1 MKTILAISFGLAL
14 GVVGLAAAQ
23 QPAAAPAAAAPACPA
38 GMKCEATPMP
48 SSTLGLFPFPAKGQ
62 DKAQQRTDEDA
73 CYAWAKDQTGID
85 PALVKANPDS
95 AAKAAAA
102 KMDSAATGAA
112 VAGAAKGAA
121 AGALIS
127 AAGGGDAGHGA
138 GAGAAA
144 GAIAGRRAKKQ
155 AVAQASAQ
163 GAAANQAKVDEL
175 MGTFKKAFTAC
186 ITGKGYTVS

>member
-1 MKTILAISFGLAL
+1 MKIALLTSIGLAL
-14 GVVGLAAAQ
+14 GAVIPAVAQ
-23 QPAAAPAAAAPACPA
+23 QPAAAPACPP
-38 GMKCEATPMP
+38 GNTCTPQPLP

-62 DKAQQRTDEDA
+62 SKEQQRTDEDA
-73 CYAWAKDQTGID
+73 CYAWAQGQTGID

-95 AAKAAAA
+95 AAKAAQA
-102 KMDSAATGAA
+102 KMAEAATGAA

-155 AVAQASAQ
+155 AVAQAGAQ
-163 GAAANQAKVDEL
+163 GAAASKAKADS
-175 MGTFKKAFTAC
+175 MMTTFKKAFTPC
-186 ITGKGYTVS
+186 MTGKGYTIS

>member
-73 CYAWAKDQTGID
+73 CYA
-85 PALVKANPDS
+85 
-95 AAKAAAA
+95 
-102 KMDSAATGAA
+102 
-112 VAGAAKGAA
+112 
-121 AGALIS
+121 
-127 AAGGGDAGHGA
+127 
-138 GAGAAA
+138 
-144 GAIAGRRAKKQ
+144 
-155 AVAQASAQ
+155 
-163 GAAANQAKVDEL
+163 
-175 MGTFKKAFTAC
+175 
-186 ITGKGYTVS
+186 